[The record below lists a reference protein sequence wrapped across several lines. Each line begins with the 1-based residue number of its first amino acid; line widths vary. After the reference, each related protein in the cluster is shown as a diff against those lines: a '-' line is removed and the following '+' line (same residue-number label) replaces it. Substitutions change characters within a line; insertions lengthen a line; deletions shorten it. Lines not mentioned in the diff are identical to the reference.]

1 METRRSQKSAIPAQ
15 MRFELVKTMRPLM
28 VAQAWRQTGNQKLSS
43 MMLFSCFRFFLTL
56 IVIQERWNP
65 DQQAFERNTP
75 MNQTTISAIQ
85 ALLKSDNTV
94 TEEQAQQILNFC
106 KKPTVRRRLI
116 TAREAQKMLSCSRPT
131 LRFLVKQGRLQQINF
146 SCRRVRFDFDEV
158 QRFANNGATA
168 EMPEAAKRP

>member
-1 METRRSQKSAIPAQ
+1 
-15 MRFELVKTMRPLM
+15 M
-28 VAQAWRQTGNQKLSS
+28 VVRAWRQTGNQQLSS

-56 IVIQERWNP
+56 IVIQERRNT
-65 DQQAFERNTP
+65 DQQAFERNT
-75 MNQTTISAIQ
+75 MTQTTINAIQ

-146 SCRRVRFDFDEV
+146 SSRRVRFDFDEV
-158 QRFANNGATA
+158 QRFANNGTSTEMSEATD
-168 EMPEAAKRP
+168 RP

>member
-1 METRRSQKSAIPAQ
+1 MT
-15 MRFELVKTMRPLM
+15 
-28 VAQAWRQTGNQKLSS
+28 
-43 MMLFSCFRFFLTL
+43 
-56 IVIQERWNP
+56 
-65 DQQAFERNTP
+65 
-75 MNQTTISAIQ
+75 QTTISAIQ

-94 TEEQAQQILNFC
+94 TEEQAQNILNFC

-146 SCRRVRFDFDEV
+146 SSRRVRFDFDEV

-168 EMPEAAKRP
+168 EMTEAADRP

>member
-1 METRRSQKSAIPAQ
+1 
-15 MRFELVKTMRPLM
+15 MRFELVKNMRPLM
-28 VAQAWRQTGNQKLSS
+28 VARAWRQTGNQQLSS

-56 IVIQERWNP
+56 IVIQERRNT
-65 DQQAFERNTP
+65 DQQAFERNT
-75 MNQTTISAIQ
+75 MTQTTINAIQ

-158 QRFANNGATA
+158 QRFANNGATT
-168 EMPEAAKRP
+168 EMTEVADRP